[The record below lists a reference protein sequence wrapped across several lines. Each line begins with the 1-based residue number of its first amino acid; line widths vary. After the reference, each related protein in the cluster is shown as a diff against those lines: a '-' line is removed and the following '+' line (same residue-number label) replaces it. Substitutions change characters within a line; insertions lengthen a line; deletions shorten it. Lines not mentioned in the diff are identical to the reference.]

1 MRDAEKTIGNMI
13 DKLKIA
19 FLGSVDEEG
28 FPNVKA
34 MLQPRKREGIKTIY
48 LSTNTSSMRVAQF
61 RENNRACM
69 YFCDSRFYRGA
80 MLRGTVEV
88 TLNRRA
94 LLWCNYVL
102 LGRYQI
108 SSNA

>member
-48 LSTNTSSMRVAQF
+48 HRCVLHNSGKTIVPVCISVIRGFIEEQCCVA
-61 RENNRACM
+61 R
-69 YFCDSRFYRGA
+69 
-80 MLRGTVEV
+80 
-88 TLNRRA
+88 
-94 LLWCNYVL
+94 
-102 LGRYQI
+102 
-108 SSNA
+108 

>member
-13 DKLKIA
+13 DKLRIA

-48 LSTNTSSMRVAQF
+48 LHNSGKTIVPVCTSVIRGFIEEQCCVA
-61 RENNRACM
+61 R
-69 YFCDSRFYRGA
+69 
-80 MLRGTVEV
+80 
-88 TLNRRA
+88 
-94 LLWCNYVL
+94 
-102 LGRYQI
+102 
-108 SSNA
+108 

>member
-34 MLQPRKREGIKTIY
+34 MLQPRKREGIKTNSGKTIVPVCI
-48 LSTNTSSMRVAQF
+48 SVIRGFIEEQCCVA
-61 RENNRACM
+61 R
-69 YFCDSRFYRGA
+69 
-80 MLRGTVEV
+80 
-88 TLNRRA
+88 
-94 LLWCNYVL
+94 
-102 LGRYQI
+102 
-108 SSNA
+108 